1 MFKIL
6 TFPIPQ
12 WLFAL
17 VLTSCLFTLDSPSS
31 SAPALWPVRHRAGTS
46 VLMLFWY
53 WPCWRGS
60 HSQQRRQQLHHIK
73 THLAGEDQF
82 LQSHMQGAEL
92 PDGSCSG
99 ERSSL
104 TPQTP
109 KFSLSFPT
117 PSRCYIGNFS
127 IPNLKC
133 PNTQPRGQS
142 LSWPFL
148 QPKEYE
154 MSL

>member
-1 MFKIL
+1 MTFCFGLDQLPVYSWQPKQLSTSPMACQTQGWHFCPDAFLIL
-6 TFPIPQ
+6 TLLERVP
-12 WLFAL
+12 
-17 VLTSCLFTLDSPSS
+17 LT
-31 SAPALWPVRHRAGTS
+31 
-46 VLMLFWY
+46 
-53 WPCWRGS
+53 
-60 HSQQRRQQLHHIK
+60 QQRRQQLHHIK
-73 THLAGEDQF
+73 THLEGEDQF

-133 PNTQPRGQS
+133 LNTQPRGQS